1 MVGDNTMV
9 EIFEY
14 LNYREF
20 LRDYIDEKRVKDQSF
35 THREILKKMGV
46 SSTGFLSN
54 VYSGKKNLNDK
65 HVEDLSLI
73 LELNQRQ
80 RICFTYMVNFNQAKS
95 IEEKKV
101 WFDRLCA
108 MKQVKSKLLENHQLS
123 LFGRWYYVYIRDL
136 LNFYDF
142 KDDYYELARRLYP
155 PITEPEAKRA
165 VFALEEMSLIK
176 QDEEGYWRPADA
188 VVSTGDEV
196 YSVQLGDFQLK
207 TMDFAKRALEK
218 IPAKRRD
225 ISVLSMTL
233 SKEKFA
239 QVKKEIQDFRKRLLN
254 IAQNDEEPDQVYQCN
269 LQFFPVTR
277 DDEGGL

>member
-1 MVGDNTMV
+1 MV

-20 LRDYIDEKRVKDQSF
+20 LKDYIDEKRVKDQSF
-35 THREILKKMGV
+35 THREILAKMGV

-54 VYSGKKNLNDK
+54 VFSGKKNLNSK

-80 RICFTYMVNFNQAKS
+80 RICFTYMVNFNQAKT
-95 IEEKKV
+95 IEEKKS

-108 MKQVKSKLLENHQLS
+108 MKQVKTKLLENHQLS
-123 LFGRWYYVYIRDL
+123 LFSRWYYVYIRDL
-136 LNFYDF
+136 LNFYTF
-142 KDDYYELARRLYP
+142 SDDYYDLARRLYP

-165 VFALEEMSLIK
+165 ITALSEMSLIEK
-176 QDEEGYWRPADA
+176 DQEGNWRPADA

-196 YSVQLGDFQLK
+196 YSVQLADFQLK

-218 IPAKRRD
+218 VPAKRRD

-239 QVKKEIQDFRKRLLN
+239 QVKREIQDFRKRLLN
-254 IAQNDEEPDQVYQCN
+254 IANSDDEPDQVYQCN

-277 DDEGGL
+277 DYEGEI